1 MEKFVNMKIKKFVI
15 MKIHRKDGSLEN
27 KIVRMYIIRQINNR
41 TIMSSLI
48 KEYDYWLNEVNDI
61 DFDETDDLS
70 NLFQSW
76 YFSKKRPCYI

>member
-1 MEKFVNMKIKKFVI
+1 MKKFVN
-15 MKIHRKDGSLEN
+15 MKIHRKDGSVEN
-27 KIVRMYIIRQINNR
+27 KTVNMYVRNHINNR

-61 DFDETDDLS
+61 DFDENDDFLS

-76 YFSKKRPCYI
+76 YFSKKRPCYIYSIPY